1 MYSDLNQKWACSIPA
16 GRGFMLTLP
25 LIVETAENTWGG
37 GEQGCWEAKSF
48 FIHKLEQ
55 QTAICRI

>member
-25 LIVETAENTWGG
+25 LIVETVENTGG
-37 GEQGCWEAKSF
+37 GEQGCWETKSF